1 MLWSVIGL
9 VWVKSVPQSSHTYSE
24 TVAVDNGLTLVAAYL
39 LIMTFSLVS
48 LLYLL
53 EHRFRKRL
61 CAASRYDGKAY
72 RLSKPGCVFF
82 VARLDQQAHEQ
93 VNRAAVKQLYLG

>member
-24 TVAVDNGLTLVAAYL
+24 TVAVDNELALVAAYL
-39 LIMTFSLVS
+39 LIMTFSLVF

-61 CAASRYDGKAY
+61 CATRRYDGEAH
-72 RLSKPGCVFF
+72 RLGKPGCVFF
-82 VARLDQQAHEQ
+82 VSRLEQ
-93 VNRAAVKQLYLG
+93 